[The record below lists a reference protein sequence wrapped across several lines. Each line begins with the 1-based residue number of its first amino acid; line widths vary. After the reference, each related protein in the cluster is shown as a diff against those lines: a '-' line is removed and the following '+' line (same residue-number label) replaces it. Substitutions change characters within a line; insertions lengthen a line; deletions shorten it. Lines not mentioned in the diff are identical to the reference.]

1 MGQLGYHSF
10 AADCSI
16 TAGTWPAVREAA
28 AIAATSADLMM
39 KHRQT
44 TYGLCRP
51 PGHHATSDQFGGY
64 CYLNNAAIAAQRLL
78 DSGASSVAVLDV
90 DYHHGNGTQAIF
102 ADRSDVLFIS
112 IHADPTY
119 EFPFFTGH
127 ANEIGQGEGEYWNLN
142 LPLPAGTTMQ
152 GWMAALDTALTRI
165 ANADV
170 DALVVSLGVDI
181 YEFDPLG
188 KFVINTA
195 NFTEIG
201 MAINAA
207 GLPTVVLQEGGYAV
221 DDIGPNVAAFLQ
233 PFS

>member
-1 MGQLGYHSF
+1 
-10 AADCSI
+10 
-16 TAGTWPAVREAA
+16 
-28 AIAATSADLMM
+28 
-39 KHRQT
+39 
-44 TYGLCRP
+44 
-51 PGHHATSDQFGGY
+51 
-64 CYLNNAAIAAQRLL
+64 
-78 DSGASSVAVLDV
+78 
-90 DYHHGNGTQAIF
+90 
-102 ADRSDVLFIS
+102 
-112 IHADPTY
+112 
-119 EFPFFTGH
+119 
-127 ANEIGQGEGEYWNLN
+127 
-142 LPLPAGTTMQ
+142 MQ

-165 ANADV
+165 VNADV

-188 KFVINTA
+188 KFVISTA

>member
-1 MGQLGYHSF
+1 M
-10 AADCSI
+10 
-16 TAGTWPAVREAA
+16 
-28 AIAATSADLMM
+28 
-39 KHRQT
+39 
-44 TYGLCRP
+44 
-51 PGHHATSDQFGGY
+51 
-64 CYLNNAAIAAQRLL
+64 
-78 DSGASSVAVLDV
+78 
-90 DYHHGNGTQAIF
+90 
-102 ADRSDVLFIS
+102 LFIS
-112 IHADPTY
+112 IHADPTF
-119 EFPFFTGH
+119 EFPWFTGH
-127 ANEIGQGEGEYWNLN
+127 ANEIGQGDGEYWNLN

-188 KFVINTA
+188 KFVISTA